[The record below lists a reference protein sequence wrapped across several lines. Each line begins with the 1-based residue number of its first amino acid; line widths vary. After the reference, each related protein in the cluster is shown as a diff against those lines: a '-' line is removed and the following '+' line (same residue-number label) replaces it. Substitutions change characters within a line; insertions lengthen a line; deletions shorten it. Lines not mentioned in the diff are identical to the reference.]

1 MTNQTEKLKLIPYKN
16 ALMDILSN
24 ISARIYQSMYVGI
37 SIDGYCQS
45 VIGC

>member
-24 ISARIYQSMYVGI
+24 VSVRIYEDMYVGI
-37 SIDGYCQS
+37 VIDGYCQS
-45 VIGC
+45 VVSC